1 MENDN
6 TLDNTYS
13 IISRLGGGGISVV
26 FLVRNNNI
34 EYAARIRKGNVNGF
48 QQELEMTTLASGLN
62 NPNIIHLNNNGI
74 GPLHYNGRVEEKRHY
89 LILDYYPKR
98 DLFKYIEQG
107 PFTERQAKYIFK
119 KILQGVQA
127 LHGAGVC
134 HRNLKLE
141 AILLDQNFNPK
152 ISNFAF
158 AKRFIENNQVVQ
170 LTERV
175 GTLNY
180 MPPQMYNNQPYSGE
194 KADIF
199 SLGVILFGLVTGVNG
214 FGTSKNDDP
223 YYRFIRNGNI
233 NGYWNQVAQSLPNVN
248 NLSLD
253 FKNLY
258 ISLVALN
265 ENVRPPNIA
274 QILQHHWFNEINILN
289 NEQLI
294 NLENNVR
301 NEFAEREPHLN
312 QNIKDLD
319 NNLDFE

>member
-1 MENDN
+1 MENANTIDN
-6 TLDNTYS
+6 IYT
-13 IISRLGGGGISVV
+13 IISPLGQGGISFVY
-26 FLVRNNNI
+26 LVKKNNI
-34 EYAARIRKGNVNGF
+34 EYAAKIRIRRVNGF
-48 QQELEMTTLASGLN
+48 QQELQMTALASGLN
-62 NPNIIHLNNNGI
+62 NPHLIHLNNHGI
-74 GPLHYNGRVEEKRHY
+74 GRIEHNGMVAENKQY
-89 LILDYYPKR
+89 LILDYYPKGN
-98 DLFKYIEQG
+98 LFKYIEQG

-199 SLGVILFGLVTGVNG
+199 SLGVILFNLVTGVNG
-214 FGTSKNDDP
+214 FKTSTNNDYHYKSIMDGKINLYWEKVAYSLKN
-223 YYRFIRNGNI
+223 
-233 NGYWNQVAQSLPNVN
+233 AN

-258 ISLVALN
+258 ISMVAFN

-289 NEQLI
+289 NQQLI
-294 NLENNVR
+294 DLENNVR
-301 NEFAEREPHLN
+301 NEFIAREPIVL
-312 QNIKDLD
+312 QNIQMLVNDLD
-319 NNLDFE
+319 F